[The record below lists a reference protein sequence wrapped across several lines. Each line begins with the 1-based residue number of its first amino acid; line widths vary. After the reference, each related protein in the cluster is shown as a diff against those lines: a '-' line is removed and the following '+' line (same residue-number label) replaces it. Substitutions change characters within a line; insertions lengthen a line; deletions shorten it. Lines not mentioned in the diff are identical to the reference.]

1 MPLIRSN
8 DTYRQELDGVY
19 FGLQDGRKVVACM
32 VSNEA
37 LDDYIRGSPK
47 KRDRAS
53 IFLKIRPRIEA
64 IASAKYDAGRIE
76 TDGTLRVDTRDLNP
90 DQVRGTA
97 ALRAMKKPREVIQP
111 RWGVYV
117 LKRKAERMASV
128 NAKDEKEA
136 LERAIKAYDV
146 PESERWRISV
156 EREA

>member
-19 FGLQDGRKVVACM
+19 FGLQDGRKVIVCM

-37 LDDYIRGSPK
+37 LDDYVRGSPD

-76 TDGTLRVDTRDLNP
+76 TDGTARVDTRDLNP
-90 DQVRGTA
+90 DRSGEQLR
-97 ALRAMKKPREVIQP
+97 RAMKKPREVIQP

-117 LKRKAERMASV
+117 LKRKAERMAFSV

-136 LERAIKAYDV
+136 LERAIKEYDV

-156 EREA
+156 QREP